1 MTIRKS
7 EGELSKPARLFVCST
22 HPGHAPMTAS
32 EFEEHRAEQERED
45 SEEGYLQLGD
55 VGTLMGRDPASE
67 SPSKKT
73 TKTRTT
79 SGLEQLLSINS
90 LTITLAIWPRK
101 SIRKFGFELANLFC
115 DGRHVILKGCKI
127 H

>member
-32 EFEEHRAEQERED
+32 EFEEHKAEQEMED

-55 VGTLMGRDPASE
+55 IGALMGGDPCVRVPFEEDDDRDDDE
-67 SPSKKT
+67 
-73 TKTRTT
+73 
-79 SGLEQLLSINS
+79 
-90 LTITLAIWPRK
+90 
-101 SIRKFGFELANLFC
+101 
-115 DGRHVILKGCKI
+115 
-127 H
+127 